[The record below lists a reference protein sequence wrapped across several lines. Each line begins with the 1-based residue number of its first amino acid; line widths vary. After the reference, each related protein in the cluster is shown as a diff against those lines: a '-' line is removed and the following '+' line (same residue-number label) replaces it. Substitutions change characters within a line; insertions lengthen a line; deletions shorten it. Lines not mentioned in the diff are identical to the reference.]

1 MTELA
6 ANLGMQPR
14 HRARRGAPAA
24 KPMQTPTFKSEQ
36 QVLSGSAAELDGPA
50 VWRHRFLAAVRA
62 QFARAEK
69 PYQPKHYP
77 NYYSFIEHAAMS
89 REMDRL

>member
-1 MTELA
+1 MTEIA

-14 HRARRGAPAA
+14 HRARRGAITAE
-24 KPMQTPTFKSEQ
+24 PMQAPAFVSEQ
-36 QVLSGSAAELDGPA
+36 QALTSTAAELAGPA
-50 VWRHRFLAAVRA
+50 VWRHRLLAAVRA
-62 QFARAEK
+62 HFARAEK